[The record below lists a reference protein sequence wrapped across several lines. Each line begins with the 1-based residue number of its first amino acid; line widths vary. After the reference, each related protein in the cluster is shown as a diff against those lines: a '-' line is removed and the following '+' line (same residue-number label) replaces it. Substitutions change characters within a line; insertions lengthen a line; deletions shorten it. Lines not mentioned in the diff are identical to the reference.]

1 MSVTFIP
8 EHLDQ
13 WDHPTGVDSDSNF
26 IGDSDHLRDHY
37 YLAPVST
44 SRDAN
49 ILTRSNWE
57 VVTDDILKYKRHVDT
72 EICRFDHWACGWYE
86 QLLIHKSDTKALK
99 VAEEWCCALENYP
112 VASDEHYS
120 KLQWDEAAELYGAA
134 SLARP
139 GFAMARS
146 SEAMARYQLEQL
158 EQAERDLRN
167 LIRRYPMFAD
177 ARAGLSALLWRQG
190 QRGEAESHWAA
201 ASGLDPRYR
210 QADWLLSV
218 RRWPPGPTADLMAF
232 LELKSP

>member
-120 KLQWDEAAELYGAA
+120 KLQWDEAAEYWERMDIKERLEVLERTVNRWENNVSIFATRRDELPDDYDG
-134 SLARP
+134 SL
-139 GFAMARS
+139 
-146 SEAMARYQLEQL
+146 
-158 EQAERDLRN
+158 
-167 LIRRYPMFAD
+167 
-177 ARAGLSALLWRQG
+177 
-190 QRGEAESHWAA
+190 
-201 ASGLDPRYR
+201 LDYLTS
-210 QADWLLSV
+210 D
-218 RRWPPGPTADLMAF
+218 
-232 LELKSP
+232 